1 MMILE
6 RKKNLL
12 YNVRAVIMFILA
24 SSTCQHVELA
34 SMQTNCQ
41 GQMNTTQNLKI
52 TWSELAKNVAVVDT
66 TLHRCTVNCPLNSC
80 RHGVLIHQ

>member
-6 RKKNLL
+6 RKKNLP

-24 SSTCQHVELA
+24 SSTG
-34 SMQTNCQ
+34 MQTNCQ

-52 TWSELAKNVAVVDT
+52 TWSELARNVAVVDT
-66 TLHRCTVNCPLNSC
+66 TLYRLHCELS
-80 RHGVLIHQ
+80 LK